1 MKRNKTT
8 TKAARRRKAPG
19 PGLSRYS
26 LKRARWAAAQTAS
39 RPVLASKGSQS

>member
-19 PGLSRYS
+19 PGLSRYA
-26 LKRARWAAAQTAS
+26 LKRARWAAQAQAK
-39 RPVLASKGSQS
+39 AAIAKGSQS